1 MLIDQ
6 QIIDCQISY
15 AMYHLVYKWELLFL
29 KYKLYQFKKN
39 LTVKLLLLHIT
50 VLFDA
55 F

>member
-6 QIIDCQISY
+6 QLIVRSVIN
-15 AMYHLVYKWELLFL
+15 AMYHLVYKRELLFL
-29 KYKLYQFKKN
+29 KYNLYQFKKN